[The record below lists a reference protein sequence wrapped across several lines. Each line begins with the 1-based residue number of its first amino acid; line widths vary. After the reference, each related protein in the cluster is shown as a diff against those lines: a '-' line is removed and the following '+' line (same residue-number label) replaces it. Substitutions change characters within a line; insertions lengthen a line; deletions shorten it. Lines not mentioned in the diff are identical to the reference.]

1 VKKAIALKLLKSKKA
16 RQIGLKALKNEKVR
30 KVIVKQV
37 GRRLTG
43 K

>member
-1 VKKAIALKLLKSKKA
+1 MKKAIALKLLKSKRA
-16 RQIGLKALKNEKVR
+16 RQIGLKALKNKKVR
-30 KVIVKQV
+30 QVIMKQV